1 MFSQSVH
8 GLSELTGV
16 LRADDSREPTPWHVI
31 CQWSSR
37 FHLFECVS
45 WYTGWLT
52 ISIVSFSFVGKIFVS
67 LVVNAQSSAQT
78 SMSCSALWSA
88 SVHNSGW
95 NGCCSLKHWSCGTA
109 NILVVFAAKSRW
121 RPANAA
127 GNVEAETGTGNTRQL
142 SFLDWNRLS
151 VIQLD
156 VLL

>member
-1 MFSQSVH
+1 MFSQSVN
-8 GLSELTGV
+8 GLRYLTDV

-37 FHLFECVS
+37 FHQFECVS

-52 ISIVSFSFVGKIFVS
+52 ISIVSFSFVGSTFVS
-67 LVVNAQSSAQT
+67 LVTKMHCLSAQT
-78 SMSCSALWSA
+78 SMSCLAL
-88 SVHNSGW
+88 SVHDSGW
-95 NGCCSLKHWSCGTA
+95 NGCCSLKQWSCGTA
-109 NILVVFAAKSRW
+109 NILVVFVAKSRW

-151 VIQLD
+151 IIQLD